1 MQIWAHGSTVLVVGS
16 QAPRAPLD
24 KSIIDGKI
32 SQYWRVSVV
41 DLTAST
47 QSDLAELVNA
57 SVAKSGEVI
66 AAEFQSNGRGRL
78 DRTFEAPP
86 QSALLFSFYIAP
98 KRAVSDWGFISFL
111 AALAM
116 REVITD
122 QLAEK
127 VNLKWPNDIL
137 IGDKKVAGLLAQQI
151 GEGVIVGIGLNVAMS
166 TDDLPVPTATSLL
179 LADSNLLDRNLILSA
194 FLNHFENLFKE
205 WDSGGD
211 FLEKYRQACS
221 TLGRQVRVE
230 VLGRDSIEGE
240 AVSITAQGVLILK
253 DGTEVN
259 VGDVV
264 HLR

>member
-1 MQIWAHGSTVLVVGS
+1 VGS
-16 QAPRAPLD
+16 QAPRAPLN

-47 QSDLAELVNA
+47 QSDLAELVNS
-57 SVAKSGEVI
+57 SVARSGEVI
-66 AAEFQSNGRGRL
+66 AAEYQSNGRGRL

-98 KRAVSDWGFISFL
+98 KRDRSDWSFISFL
-111 AALAM
+111 AAIAM
-116 REVITD
+116 HEVITESFEESFEED
-122 QLAEK
+122 LS
-127 VNLKWPNDIL
+127 LKWPNDIL
-137 IGDKKVAGLLAQQI
+137 IGDKKVAGILAQQI

-166 TDDLPVPTATSLL
+166 ANELPVPTATSL
-179 LADSNLLDRNLILSA
+179 AIAGSNNLDRNSLLSA
-194 FLNHFENLFKE
+194 FLNRFEKVFHG
-205 WDSGGD
+205 WDSGSD
-211 FLEKYRQACS
+211 FQERYRQLSS
-221 TLGRQVRVE
+221 TLDRQVRVD
-230 VLGRDSIEGE
+230 VVGRDSIE
-240 AVSITAQGVLILK
+240 AKALSITAQGALILS

>member
-16 QAPRAPLD
+16 QAPRAPLN
-24 KSIIDGKI
+24 KSIIDANI

-47 QSDLAELVNA
+47 QNDLAELVKA

-66 AAEFQSNGRGRL
+66 AAEFQSDGRGRL
-78 DRTFEAPP
+78 DRRFEAPP
-86 QSALLFSFYIAP
+86 QSALLFSFYISP
-98 KRAVSDWGFISFL
+98 KRARSDWSFISFL

-116 REVITD
+116 REVITEN
-122 QLAEK
+122 LTE
-127 VNLKWPNDIL
+127 NTTLKWPNDIL

-151 GEGVIVGIGLNVAMS
+151 GDGVIVGIGLNVAM
-166 TDDLPVPTATSLL
+166 DADELPVPTATSLAL
-179 LADSNLLDRNLILSA
+179 SGSNNLDRNLLLSA
-194 FLNHFENLFKE
+194 FLNRFEDIFKS
-205 WDSGGD
+205 WDFGNE
-211 FLEKYRQACS
+211 FLEKYRQASS

-230 VLGRDSIEGE
+230 VIGRDSIEAE
-240 AVSITAQGVLILK
+240 AVSITAQGALILSN
-253 DGTEVN
+253 GAEVN

>member
-1 MQIWAHGSTVLVVGS
+1 VGS

-47 QSDLAELVNA
+47 QSDLAELVNS

-98 KRAVSDWGFISFL
+98 KRARSDWSFISFL

-116 REVITD
+116 REVITEN
-122 QLAEK
+122 LVE
-127 VNLKWPNDIL
+127 NTSLKWPNDIL

-151 GEGVIVGIGLNVAMS
+151 GDGVIIGIGLNVAMGA
-166 TDDLPVPTATSLL
+166 DELPVPTATSLA
-179 LADSNLLDRNLILSA
+179 LAGSNNLDRNLLLSG
-194 FLNHFENLFKE
+194 FLNRFADIFKE
-205 WDSGGD
+205 WDSGRD
-211 FLEKYRQACS
+211 FLEKYRQVSS

-230 VLGRDSIEGE
+230 VLGRDSIEAE
-240 AVSITAQGVLILK
+240 AVAISAQGALILS

>member
-1 MQIWAHGSTVLVVGS
+1 M
-16 QAPRAPLD
+16 
-24 KSIIDGKI
+24 
-32 SQYWRVSVV
+32 V

>member
-16 QAPRAPLD
+16 QAPRAPLN
-24 KSIIDGKI
+24 KSIIDANI

-66 AAEFQSNGRGRL
+66 AAEFQSAGRGRL
-78 DRTFEAPP
+78 DRSFEAPP
-86 QSALLFSFYIAP
+86 ESALLFSFFLKP
-98 KRAVSDWGFISFL
+98 KRARSDWSFISFL
-111 AALAM
+111 AAMAM
-116 REVITD
+116 HEVISKD
-122 QLAEK
+122 IADK
-127 VNLKWPNDIL
+127 VSLKWPNDVL
-137 IGDKKVAGLLAQQI
+137 IGDRKVAGLLAQQI
-151 GEGVIVGIGLNVAMS
+151 GDGVIVGIGINVAMGA
-166 TDDLPVPTATSLL
+166 DELLVPTATSLA
-179 LADSNLLDRNLILSA
+179 LAGSSNLDRNLLLSA
-194 FLNHFENLFKE
+194 FLNQFADIFKE

-211 FLEKYRQACS
+211 FLEEYRQVCS

-230 VLGRDSIEGE
+230 VLGRDSIEAE
-240 AVSITAQGVLILK
+240 AVAITAQGALILS

>member
-47 QSDLAELVNA
+47 QSDLAELVNS

-98 KRAVSDWGFISFL
+98 KRARSDWSFISFL

-116 REVITD
+116 REVITEN
-122 QLAEK
+122 LVE
-127 VNLKWPNDIL
+127 NTSLKWPNDIL

-151 GEGVIVGIGLNVAMS
+151 GDGVIIGIGLNVAMGA
-166 TDDLPVPTATSLL
+166 DELPVPTATSLA
-179 LADSNLLDRNLILSA
+179 LAGSNNLNRNLLLSG
-194 FLNHFENLFKE
+194 FLNRFADIFKE
-205 WDSGGD
+205 WDSGRD
-211 FLEKYRQACS
+211 FLEKYRQVSS

-230 VLGRDSIEGE
+230 VLGRDSIEAE
-240 AVSITAQGVLILK
+240 AVAISAQGALILS

>member
-1 MQIWAHGSTVLVVGS
+1 M
-16 QAPRAPLD
+16 
-24 KSIIDGKI
+24 
-32 SQYWRVSVV
+32 V

-47 QSDLAELVNA
+47 QSDLAELVNS

-98 KRAVSDWGFISFL
+98 KRARSDWSFISFL

-116 REVITD
+116 REVITEN
-122 QLAEK
+122 LAE
-127 VNLKWPNDIL
+127 NTSLKWPNDIL

-151 GEGVIVGIGLNVAMS
+151 GDGVIIGIGLNVAMGA
-166 TDDLPVPTATSLL
+166 DELPVPTATSLA
-179 LADSNLLDRNLILSA
+179 LAGSNNLNRNLLLSG
-194 FLNHFENLFKE
+194 FLNRFADIFKE
-205 WDSGGD
+205 WDSGRD
-211 FLEKYRQACS
+211 FLEKYRQVSS

-230 VLGRDSIEGE
+230 VLGRDSIEAE
-240 AVSITAQGVLILK
+240 AVAISAQGALILS

>member
-1 MQIWAHGSTVLVVGS
+1 VGS

-47 QSDLAELVNA
+47 QSDLAELVNS

-86 QSALLFSFYIAP
+86 QSALLFSFYVAP
-98 KRAVSDWGFISFL
+98 KRARSDWSFISFL

-116 REVITD
+116 HEVITEN
-122 QLAEK
+122 LVE
-127 VNLKWPNDIL
+127 NTSLKWPNDIL

-151 GEGVIVGIGLNVAMS
+151 GDGVIIGIGLNVAMGA
-166 TDDLPVPTATSLL
+166 DELPVPTATSLA
-179 LADSNLLDRNLILSA
+179 LAGSNDLDRNLLFSA
-194 FLNHFENLFKE
+194 FLNRFESIFNE
-205 WDSGGD
+205 WDSGSD
-211 FLEKYRQACS
+211 FLEKYREVSS

-230 VLGRDSIEGE
+230 VLGRESIEAQ
-240 AVSITAQGVLILK
+240 AVSITTQGALILS